1 MKNFKTK
8 LTDFFYSIPRVLF
21 INFYRLVTRIRVINY
36 KKIPVD
42 RSVILAIN
50 HTTGADPIVL
60 LSAVKK
66 RIYFLAG
73 GKNFGS
79 RFTNFFMRKFA
90 NSIPVFHEQIAR
102 NTASFRELFRISRK
116 KNIFFGIFPEGKLN
130 KNNKLEVFQKGA
142 AYFSYKTK
150 IPIIPIYI
158 HNLRKG
164 VPDGSFVARSDV
176 AEGII
181 SIVVNTFRK
190 IHVYIGDPIDP
201 MAENIIKDFKD
212 IADGGTYKKA
222 IGHINGKLE
231 EGFNE
236 LISEAGS
243 LFVSGEPSGDAGC
256 QDEGFV
262 EDIRKVK
269 P

>member
-8 LTDFFYSIPRVLF
+8 LADFFYSIPRILF
-21 INFYRLVTRIRVINY
+21 INFYRLVTRIRVVNY
-36 KKIPVD
+36 NKIPGD
-42 RSVILAIN
+42 KSVILAIN

-60 LSAVKK
+60 LSAIKR

-90 NSIPVFHEQIAR
+90 NSIPVFHEQIEK
-102 NTASFRELFRISRK
+102 NTASFKELFKISKK

-142 AYFSYKTK
+142 AYFSYRTK
-150 IPIIPIYI
+150 LPIIPIYI
-158 HNLRKG
+158 HNLYKG
-164 VPDGSFVARSDV
+164 VPSGSFVARSNV

-181 SIVVNTFRK
+181 SIAVNTFRK
-190 IHVYIGDPIDP
+190 IHVYIGDPINP
-201 MAENIIKDFKD
+201 MAENIVNDFKD
-212 IADGGTYKKA
+212 MADGGTYKNTLEQ
-222 IGHINGKLE
+222 INRKLE

-236 LISEAGS
+236 LIDEADG
-243 LFVSGEPSGDAGC
+243 LFVSGESAGDTGY
-256 QDEGFV
+256 QDEDPV
-262 EDIRKVK
+262 EDFPKVK